1 MHGNKNAGELLSI
14 YFYFIILKQQQQVK
28 LASELTY

>member
-14 YFYFIILKQQQQVK
+14 YFYFLILKQQQQK

>member
-14 YFYFIILKQQQQVK
+14 YFYFLILKQQQEK